1 MRCCTSAEKDSC
13 CEKLIRLSSWVPHI
27 HLTPS
32 ETMTALMILDEAK
45 AELIAGGRRDKTVRV
60 RANQD
65 NYSESTVRS
74 NLRGRG
80 DSVQTAA
87 STNEV
92 DQSNSIEIKL

>member
-1 MRCCTSAEKDSC
+1 
-13 CEKLIRLSSWVPHI
+13 
-27 HLTPS
+27 
-32 ETMTALMILDEAK
+32 MTALMILDEAK
-45 AELIAGGRRDKTVRV
+45 AELIAGGRRGKTVRV

>member
-1 MRCCTSAEKDSC
+1 M
-13 CEKLIRLSSWVPHI
+13 LSSWVSHI

-45 AELIAGGRRDKTVRV
+45 AELIAGGRRNKTVRV

-65 NYSESTVRS
+65 NYTESTVRS